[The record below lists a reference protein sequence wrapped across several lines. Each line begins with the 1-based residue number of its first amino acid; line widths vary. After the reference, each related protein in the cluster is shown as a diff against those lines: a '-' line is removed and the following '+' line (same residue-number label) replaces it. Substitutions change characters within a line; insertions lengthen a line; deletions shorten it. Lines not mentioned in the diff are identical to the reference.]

1 MKSKTK
7 PKTNTHTNPE
17 HHTGTPH
24 PNPHTTT
31 STHPNPAHQPTTFGS
46 PTHEHGAHES
56 LKTKTCEEMETGGF
70 GSFDETMATSNRCTE
85 RATEFCNSC
94 GKTLCG
100 VHYDALH
107 RGRELQR
114 PEHWSRTDSPLDHRT
129 DQESHSPFSFSIF
142 RRISVNHDTHVPFK
156 TRMSFSIRPSWS
168 LSIATCL
175 AHPSSRKGRRAWSR

>member
-1 MKSKTK
+1 MKSKAK

-24 PNPHTTT
+24 ANPHPTT

-46 PTHEHGAHES
+46 PAHEHGAHES

-94 GKTLCG
+94 GKSLCG

-107 RGRELQR
+107 RGHE
-114 PEHWSRTDSPLDHRT
+114 
-129 DQESHSPFSFSIF
+129 SFSGQSTGHGLI
-142 RRISVNHDTHVPFK
+142 HH
-156 TRMSFSIRPSWS
+156 
-168 LSIATCL
+168 
-175 AHPSSRKGRRAWSR
+175 

>member
-70 GSFDETMATSNRCTE
+70 GSFDETMATGNRCTGGGK
-85 RATEFCNSC
+85 EFCNTC
-94 GKTLCG
+94 GKGFSG
-100 VHYDALH
+100 VPYDRLH
-107 RGRELQR
+107 RGHEA
-114 PEHWSRTDSPLDHRT
+114 
-129 DQESHSPFSFSIF
+129 F
-142 RRISVNHDTHVPFK
+142 RGQGTG
-156 TRMSFSIRPSWS
+156 T
-168 LSIATCL
+168 
-175 AHPSSRKGRRAWSR
+175 

>member
-1 MKSKTK
+1 MTSKIK
-7 PKTNTHTNPE
+7 PKSQTHNKPE
-17 HHTGTPH
+17 RHTGTTNAISH
-24 PNPHTTT
+24 NTKRTQT
-31 STHPNPAHQPTTFGS
+31 NPAHPTTNFGS

-107 RGRELQR
+107 RGHE
-114 PEHWSRTDSPLDHRT
+114 
-129 DQESHSPFSFSIF
+129 SFSGQSTGHGLI
-142 RRISVNHDTHVPFK
+142 HH
-156 TRMSFSIRPSWS
+156 
-168 LSIATCL
+168 
-175 AHPSSRKGRRAWSR
+175 